1 MTPAERSRSQ
11 TVDELRARRIP
22 LAERQSGEAS
32 VLVTVDGEVFRSIAG
47 PPREIA
53 ADVRDIL
60 AGIIC
65 ADAPEGAVM
74 AHTGA
79 SGEARS
85 WVKSSG
91 SWSKIDRRPPHN
103 P

>member
-60 AGIIC
+60 AGNIC
-65 ADAPEGAVM
+65 GDAPEGSVM
-74 AHTGA
+74 THTTPSGA
-79 SGEARS
+79 GRA
-85 WVKSSG
+85 WVKSG
-91 SWSKIDRRPPHN
+91 GAWSKIDLAPSLNR
-103 P
+103 